1 MLLCLVN
8 KQDLG
13 QVLSLVTVKE
23 GIWNEVTFS
32 IRVPT
37 KKIKEN
43 TDFIIY
49 HSCVFNT
56 VCYYCTGK

>member
-13 QVLSLVTVKE
+13 QVLSLVTVKV
-23 GIWNEVTFS
+23 GIWDEVTFS

-37 KKIKEN
+37 KKN
-43 TDFIIY
+43 
-49 HSCVFNT
+49 
-56 VCYYCTGK
+56 

>member
-13 QVLSLVTVKE
+13 QVLSLVTVKV
-23 GIWNEVTFS
+23 GICDEVTFS

-37 KKIKEN
+37 KKN
-43 TDFIIY
+43 
-49 HSCVFNT
+49 
-56 VCYYCTGK
+56 